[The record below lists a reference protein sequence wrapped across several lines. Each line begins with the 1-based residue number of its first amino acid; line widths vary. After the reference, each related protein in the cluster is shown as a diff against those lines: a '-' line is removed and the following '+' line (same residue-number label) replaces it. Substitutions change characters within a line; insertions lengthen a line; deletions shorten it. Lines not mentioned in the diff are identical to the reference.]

1 MVRESSQTASLR
13 ASLAEE
19 AGEARRERD
28 SLRQQLEVEQTA
40 LSAEKKRTAALQ
52 EQVISIFTF
61 NTFRSKIQIWC
72 HSIGLL
78 FETTCFLTLGHIT
91 KVTRLIPGKILFEK
105 ATIHIILFLW
115 CLSQVNELVDSSIN
129 LFCVTR
135 WRTETGNWPTCWLG
149 GQLDQQEKAGPAHPA
164 LHPHPHSPGYPCLV
178 LSQSPSA
185 GHSGG

>member
-61 NTFRSKIQIWC
+61 ITFRSKT
-72 HSIGLL
+72 S
-78 FETTCFLTLGHIT
+78 
-91 KVTRLIPGKILFEK
+91 
-105 ATIHIILFLW
+105 
-115 CLSQVNELVDSSIN
+115 NLVS
-129 LFCVTR
+129 
-135 WRTETGNWPTCWLG
+135 
-149 GQLDQQEKAGPAHPA
+149 
-164 LHPHPHSPGYPCLV
+164 
-178 LSQSPSA
+178 
-185 GHSGG
+185 